1 MWVTAKFLHRP
12 EGGRS
17 NAGRQKGLT
26 APDTLESGNCRAQY
40 MDYTDLIQWPA
51 MVATVVAAWLVA
63 SQHKRKRELGFWCFL
78 FSNGLWVIWGLYDEA
93 YALIALQAALAAL
106 NMRGAF
112 KNEPASG

>member
-1 MWVTAKFLHRP
+1 
-12 EGGRS
+12 
-17 NAGRQKGLT
+17 
-26 APDTLESGNCRAQY
+26 
-40 MDYTDLIQWPA
+40 MDYVDLIQWPA

-93 YALIALQAALAAL
+93 YALIALQVALAAL

-112 KNEPASG
+112 KNDPAAGTGKT